1 MNEYVLSKREEERR
15 AKLQAEKPR
24 VLEKILAQPELM
36 ANGKSAALIV
46 LNYEYICN
54 FKCEHC
60 SSDGLMIK
68 NKRDREAA
76 ALRNFLTP
84 AKVKKLFDEAD
95 ALGLSHVAISGGE
108 PLAYRDFD
116 QVIEAIGP
124 DRFWIAT
131 DTNGWFL
138 DDKRARHLKSIGVDK
153 VQISLD
159 SFFKEEHDHFRKK
172 KGSYDRVM
180 RAVDASK
187 DAGLQVLILTTV
199 TKQRVYS
206 EEFVNFLEFFKSKS
220 VQVYVTLAKPIGAWA
235 GCLDVVCGDAELKH
249 LDVLASK
256 YGIATRFYGGYGV
269 DVGCIAVKRSV
280 TVTKYGH
287 VMPCPYI
294 QTSIGNIFEERLET
308 ILERGLDLRHFSY
321 GEKRTCISGNK
332 DHEFVQKYMPKI
344 WTSKEPVPYQ
354 DVFDKS
360 DFTSPEKAE
369 KWLKSKQWTIHPIK

>member
-1 MNEYVLSKREEERR
+1 MSEYILSEQESTRRE
-15 AKLQAEKPR
+15 KLRAEKPR
-24 VLEKILAQPELM
+24 VLEKILAQPELV
-36 ANGKSAALIV
+36 AQGKSVALIV
-46 LNYEYICN
+46 LNYDYICN

-68 NKRDREAA
+68 NKKDREAA
-76 ALRNFLTP
+76 ALRRFLTP
-84 AKVKKLFDEAD
+84 PEVKKLFDEAD

-108 PLAYRDFD
+108 PLSYRDFD

-138 DDKRARHLKSIGVDK
+138 DKERAKHLKSIGLDK

-159 SFFKEEHDHFRKK
+159 SFVKEDHDRFRNK
-172 KGSYDRVM
+172 KGAYDRVI
-180 RAVDASK
+180 RAVEASK
-187 DAGLQVLILTTV
+187 EAGLQVLILTTV

-206 EEFVNFLEFFKSKS
+206 EEFINFLEFFKTKA

-235 GCLDVVCGDAELKH
+235 GNLDVVCGDEELKH
-249 LDVLASK
+249 LDVLAEK
-256 YGIATRFYGGYGV
+256 YGIATRFYGGYGL

-280 TVTKYGH
+280 TITKYGH

-294 QTSIGNIFEERLET
+294 QTSIGNIFAEPLGT

-332 DHEFVQKYMPKI
+332 DHEFVQKYMPRI

-354 DVFDKS
+354 AVFEAS
-360 DFTSPEKAE
+360 DFVSKEKAE
-369 KWLKSKQWTIHPIK
+369 KWLHSKT